1 MAQIVS
7 TNLPLQHTSGVA
19 DSHLLTIAG
28 ASAIGIGVAGATT
41 IAGAVA
47 PIVLG
52 VSAGSVAGFTAY
64 RHWRR
69 LDSLTEDQLLKREQ
83 LLQQAAEL

>member
-19 DSHLLTIAG
+19 DSHLL
-28 ASAIGIGVAGATT
+28 T